1 MRTFPTYIGRNISI
15 AMSFKFSNCILRAI
29 HLHFATNS
37 AWLTQTGMKFVWFS
51 MHWFLQMGKGHFSN
65 KLLTCA
71 EVLAPYIKRLIPIIL
86 RVRYVHIP
94 WEKISF
100 EHICLW
106 RSQSFSKIWG
116 FIYSVRTW
124 IYNNTFGV

>member
-1 MRTFPTYIGRNISI
+1 MRTFPTRNISI

-71 EVLAPYIKRLIPIIL
+71 EVLAPYIKRLMPIIL
-86 RVRYVHIP
+86 RVRCVYIP
-94 WEKISF
+94 WAKISF

-106 RSQSFSKIWG
+106 RSQSILKNSC
-116 FIYSVRTW
+116 FIYSVRTS
-124 IYNNTFGV
+124 IYNNKLGI